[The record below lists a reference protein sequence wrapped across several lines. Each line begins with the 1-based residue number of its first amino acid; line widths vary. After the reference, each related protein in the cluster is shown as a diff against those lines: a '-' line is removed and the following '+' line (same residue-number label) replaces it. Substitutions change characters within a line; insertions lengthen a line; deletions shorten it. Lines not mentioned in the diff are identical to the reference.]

1 MATSKKRIQACVD
14 LSTYE
19 SLKSQA
25 KDGNMSLSEL
35 VGDILQ
41 AHSMVDSSS
50 KKPSSNISSR
60 TEEELILRLEE
71 FRRGIIDEM
80 SKINF
85 RSEVTPDILLGLK
98 SEVTKMTAIL
108 EKNKKNFSSSGK
120 EKKGFECK

>member
-50 KKPSSNISSR
+50 KKPSSNISSL

-120 EKKGFECK
+120 EKKGFENK

>member
-1 MATSKKRIQACVD
+1 MATSKKRIQTCVD

-19 SLKSQA
+19 FLKSQA

-50 KKPSSNISSR
+50 KKPYSNISSL

-120 EKKGFECK
+120 EKKGFESK

>member
-1 MATSKKRIQACVD
+1 MATSKKLIQACVD

-50 KKPSSNISSR
+50 KKPSSNISSL

-108 EKNKKNFSSSGK
+108 EKNKKNFSSSWK
-120 EKKGFECK
+120 EKKGFESK

>member
-1 MATSKKRIQACVD
+1 MVTGEKRIQAYVD

-25 KDGNMSLSEL
+25 KDRNMSLSEL
-35 VGDILQ
+35 VDDILQ

-50 KKPSSNISSR
+50 KKSSSDISSL
-60 TEEELILRLEE
+60 TEEELILILEE
-71 FRRGIIDEM
+71 FRREIIDEM

-120 EKKGFECK
+120 EKKGFESK

>member
-25 KDGNMSLSEL
+25 KDRNMSLSEL
-35 VGDILQ
+35 VADILQ

-50 KKPSSNISSR
+50 KNSSSDIASL

-85 RSEVTPDILLGLK
+85 RSEVTSDILLGLK

-108 EKNKKNFSSSGK
+108 EENKNNTSDKIKKQ
-120 EKKGFECK
+120 

>member
-1 MATSKKRIQACVD
+1 MATSKKLIQACVD

-50 KKPSSNISSR
+50 KKPSSNISSL
-60 TEEELILRLEE
+60 TEEELILILEE

-108 EKNKKNFSSSGK
+108 EKNNKNFSSS
-120 EKKGFECK
+120 

>member
-1 MATSKKRIQACVD
+1 MATSKKLIQACVD

-25 KDGNMSLSEL
+25 LDGNMSLSEL

-50 KKPSSNISSR
+50 KKPSSNISSL

-120 EKKGFECK
+120 EKKGFESK

>member
-1 MATSKKRIQACVD
+1 MVTSEKRIQAYVD

-25 KDGNMSLSEL
+25 LDRNMSLSEL

-50 KKPSSNISSR
+50 KKSSSDISSL
-60 TEEELILRLEE
+60 TEEELILILEE
-71 FRRGIIDEM
+71 FRREIIDEM

-98 SEVTKMTAIL
+98 SEMTKMTAIL
-108 EKNKKNFSSSGK
+108 KKNKENFSRS
-120 EKKGFECK
+120 

>member
-25 KDGNMSLSEL
+25 LDGNMSLSEL

-50 KKPSSNISSR
+50 KKPSSNISSF
-60 TEEELILRLEE
+60 TEEELILILEE

-85 RSEVTPDILLGLK
+85 RSEVTPNILLGLK

-108 EKNKKNFSSSGK
+108 EKNKKNFSSSWK
-120 EKKGFECK
+120 EKKGFESK

>member
-1 MATSKKRIQACVD
+1 MVTGEKQIQAYVNS
-14 LSTYE
+14 STYE

-25 KDGNMSLSEL
+25 KDRNMSLSEL

-50 KKPSSNISSR
+50 KNSSSDIASL

-120 EKKGFECK
+120 EKKGFESK

>member
-25 KDGNMSLSEL
+25 LDGNMSLSEL

-50 KKPSSNISSR
+50 KKPSSNISSL

-108 EKNKKNFSSSGK
+108 EKNKKNFSSSWK
-120 EKKGFECK
+120 EKKGFESK

>member
-1 MATSKKRIQACVD
+1 MATSKKLIQVCVD

-25 KDGNMSLSEL
+25 LDGNMSLSEL

-50 KKPSSNISSR
+50 KKPSSNISSL
-60 TEEELILRLEE
+60 TEEELILILEE

-108 EKNKKNFSSSGK
+108 EKNQKNFSSSGK
-120 EKKGFECK
+120 EKKGFESK

>member
-1 MATSKKRIQACVD
+1 MATSKKLIQACVD

-25 KDGNMSLSEL
+25 LDGNMSLSEL

-50 KKPSSNISSR
+50 KKPSSNISSL

-108 EKNKKNFSSSGK
+108 EKNKKNFSSSWK
-120 EKKGFECK
+120 EKKGFESK

>member
-25 KDGNMSLSEL
+25 LDGNMSLSEL

-50 KKPSSNISSR
+50 KKPSSNISSFP
-60 TEEELILRLEE
+60 EEELILILEE

-120 EKKGFECK
+120 EKKGFESK

>member
-25 KDGNMSLSEL
+25 LDGNISLSEL

-50 KKPSSNISSR
+50 KKPSSNISSL
-60 TEEELILRLEE
+60 TEEELILILEE

-120 EKKGFECK
+120 EKKGFESK

>member
-1 MATSKKRIQACVD
+1 MVTGEKRIQAYVD

-50 KKPSSNISSR
+50 KKSSSDISSL
-60 TEEELILRLEE
+60 TEEELILILEE

-108 EKNKKNFSSSGK
+108 KKNKKNFSSSGK
-120 EKKGFECK
+120 EKKGFESK

>member
-25 KDGNMSLSEL
+25 LDGNMSLSEL

-50 KKPSSNISSR
+50 KKPSSNISSL

-120 EKKGFECK
+120 EKKGFESK

>member
-1 MATSKKRIQACVD
+1 MATSKKLIQACVD

-50 KKPSSNISSR
+50 KKPSSNISSL
-60 TEEELILRLEE
+60 TEEELILILEE

-85 RSEVTPDILLGLK
+85 RSEVTSDILLGLK

-108 EKNKKNFSSSGK
+108 EKNNKNFSSSGK
-120 EKKGFECK
+120 EKKGFESK

>member
-1 MATSKKRIQACVD
+1 MVTGEKRIQAYVD

-25 KDGNMSLSEL
+25 KDRNMSLSEL
-35 VGDILQ
+35 VADILQ

-50 KKPSSNISSR
+50 NTSSSDISSL
-60 TEEELILRLEE
+60 TEEELILILEE

-85 RSEVTPDILLGLK
+85 RSEVTSDILLGLK

-108 EKNKKNFSSSGK
+108 EENKKNFSSSGK
-120 EKKGFECK
+120 EKKGFENK